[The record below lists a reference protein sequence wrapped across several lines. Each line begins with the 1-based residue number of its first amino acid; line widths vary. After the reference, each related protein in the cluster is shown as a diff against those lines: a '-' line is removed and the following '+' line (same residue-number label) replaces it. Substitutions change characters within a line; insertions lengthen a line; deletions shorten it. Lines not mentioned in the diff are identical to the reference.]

1 MKIIANPFIKTAF
14 TINEIDSEKNYGK
27 FVIEPL
33 ERGFGQTIGNSLRRV
48 LLSSLPGASMFALKV
63 DGAQHEFSAL
73 DGVEE
78 DVTTI
83 ILNLKN
89 LIIRIDEDSEAVK
102 LLELNVKGPAVVTA
116 GDLTASSEVEVINKD
131 LEIAHVSEGGHL
143 KLTVY
148 ARNGRG
154 YVTGESNKAL
164 KGEFGLPVGVVA
176 TDSNYSTIKKV
187 NYTVE
192 NTRVHH
198 DDRYERL
205 ILEVWTDGAMK
216 PNMAVSLGAKILVEH
231 IKAFT
236 RVDETATDIT
246 IMKEEIADET
256 PVNTQTIEDLDLTVR
271 SYNCLKRAGIQTV
284 QELVQYTE
292 EEVLKIRNLGR
303 KSFKE
308 IKDKLIEME
317 LSFKGIE

>member
-1 MKIIANPFIKTAF
+1 MKIIANPFIKTGF

-48 LLSSLPGASMFALKV
+48 LLSSLPGASVFAIKAE
-63 DGAQHEFSAL
+63 GAQHEFSAL

-89 LIIRIDEDSEAVK
+89 LIIRINEDSETPK
-102 LLELNVKGPAVVTA
+102 ILELNVKGPAVVTA
-116 GDLTASSEVEVINKD
+116 ADFKASSEVEIINPE
-131 LEIAHVSEGGHL
+131 LEIAHVSEGGNL

-154 YVTGESNKAL
+154 YVTGEANKAL
-164 KGEFGLPVGVVA
+164 KGEFGLPIGTIA
-176 TDSNYSTIKKV
+176 TDSNYSSIRKV
-187 NYTVE
+187 NYVVE

-205 ILEVWTDGAMK
+205 TLEVWTDGSIL
-216 PNMAVSLGAKILVEH
+216 PNFAVSLAAKILTEH
-231 IKAFT
+231 LRAFT
-236 RVDETATDIT
+236 CVDETAVDIT
-246 IMKEEIADET
+246 IMKEETLDVA

-284 QELVQYTE
+284 QELIQYTE

-308 IKDKLIEME
+308 IKDKLAEME

>member
-1 MKIIANPFIKTAF
+1 MKIIANPFIKTGF

-48 LLSSLPGASMFALKV
+48 LLSSLPGASVFAIKV
-63 DGAQHEFSAL
+63 EGAQHEFSAL

-89 LIIRIDEDSEAVK
+89 LIIRINEDSETPK
-102 LLELNVKGPAVVTA
+102 ILELNVKGPAVVTA
-116 GDLTASSEVEVINKD
+116 ADFKASSEVEIINPE
-131 LEIAHVSEGGHL
+131 LEIAHVSEGGNL

-154 YVTGESNKAL
+154 YVTGEANKAL
-164 KGEFGLPVGVVA
+164 KGEFGLPIGTIA
-176 TDSNYSTIKKV
+176 TDSNYSSIRKV
-187 NYTVE
+187 NYVVE

-205 ILEVWTDGAMK
+205 TLEVWTDGSIL
-216 PNMAVSLGAKILVEH
+216 PNFAVSLAAKILTEH
-231 IKAFT
+231 LRAFT
-236 RVDETATDIT
+236 RVDETAVDIT
-246 IMKEEIADET
+246 IMKEETLDVA

-284 QELVQYTE
+284 QELIQYTE

-308 IKDKLIEME
+308 IKDKLAEME

>member
-1 MKIIANPFIKTAF
+1 MKIIANPFIKTGF

-48 LLSSLPGASMFALKV
+48 LLGSLPGASMFAIKV

-89 LIIRIDEDSEAVK
+89 LIIRINEDSESVK
-102 LLELNVKGPAVVTA
+102 LLELDVKGPAVVTA
-116 GDLTASSEVEVINKD
+116 SDFNASSEVEVINQD
-131 LEIAHVSEGGHL
+131 LEIAHVSAGGQL

-154 YVTGESNKAL
+154 YVTGEANKAL
-164 KGEFGLPVGVVA
+164 KGEFGLPIGAVA
-176 TDSNYSTIKKV
+176 TDSNYSSIKKV
-187 NYTVE
+187 NYEVA

-205 ILEVWTDGAMK
+205 SLEVWTDGSIQ
-216 PNMAVSLGAKILVEH
+216 PNYALSLASKILMEH
-231 IKAFT
+231 LRAFT
-236 RVDETATDIT
+236 RVDETAVDIT
-246 IMKEEIADET
+246 IMKEETLDVT

-284 QELVQYTE
+284 QELIQLTE

>member
-1 MKIIANPFIKTAF
+1 MKIIASPFIKTGF

-48 LLSSLPGASMFALKV
+48 LLSALPGASMFAVKV
-63 DGAQHEFSAL
+63 EGAQHEFSAL

-89 LIIRIDEDSEAVK
+89 LIVKIDEDSETPK
-102 LLELNVKGPAVVTA
+102 LLMLTVKGPAVATA
-116 GDLTASSEVEVINKD
+116 ADFSMSSEVEVINKD
-131 LEIAHVSEGGHL
+131 LEIAHVSAGGEL

-154 YVTGESNKAL
+154 YVTGEANKAL
-164 KGEFGLPVGVVA
+164 KGEFGLPVGVIA
-176 TDSNYSTIKKV
+176 TDSNYSAIRKV
-187 NYTVE
+187 NYVVE

-205 ILEVWTDGAMK
+205 TLEVWTDGSMK
-216 PNMAVSLGAKILVEH
+216 PNFAVSLGAKILVEH
-231 IKAFT
+231 VKAFT
-236 RVDETATDIT
+236 KVDETATDIT
-246 IMKEEIADET
+246 IMKEEIADIT
-256 PVNTQTIEDLDLTVR
+256 PANTQTIEDLDLTVR
-271 SYNCLKRAGIQTV
+271 SYNCLKRAGIQSV

-308 IKDKLIEME
+308 IKDKLTELQ

>member
-1 MKIIANPFIKTAF
+1 MKIIANPFIKTGF

-48 LLSSLPGASMFALKV
+48 LLSSLPGASMFAIKV

-89 LIIRIDEDSEAVK
+89 LIIRINEDSESVK
-102 LLELNVKGPAVVTA
+102 ILELNVKGPATVTA
-116 GDLTASSEVEVINKD
+116 GDFTASSEVEVINQD
-131 LEIAHVSEGGHL
+131 LEIAHVSAGGQL

-154 YVTGESNKAL
+154 YVTGEANKAL
-164 KGEFGLPVGVVA
+164 KGEIGLPVGAVA
-176 TDSNYSTIKKV
+176 TDSNYSSIRKV
-187 NYTVE
+187 NYEVA

-205 ILEVWTDGAMK
+205 TLEVWTDGSIR
-216 PNMAVSLGAKILVEH
+216 PNFAVSLAAKILMEH
-231 IKAFT
+231 IRAFT
-236 RVDETATDIT
+236 RVDETAVDIT
-246 IMKEEIADET
+246 IMKEETLDVT
-256 PVNTQTIEDLDLTVR
+256 PINTQTIEDLDLTVR

-284 QELVQYTE
+284 QELIQFTE

-308 IKDKLIEME
+308 IKDKLTEME